1 MSSGSWN
8 LLALQACFRDYWAL
22 FLFSFTPLGAYYINI
37 LLMLCV
43 MSYILGAQTTR
54 GCRLG
59 ALSGPQMYLS
69 RLVQYLKTLFLNK
82 LLSI

>member
-37 LLMLCV
+37 LLILCV
-43 MSYILGAQTTR
+43 MSYILGAQTTEVAGWELCLDH
-54 GCRLG
+54 GCIC
-59 ALSGPQMYLS
+59 PDYC
-69 RLVQYLKTLFLNK
+69 N
-82 LLSI
+82 I